1 MNGPIIPC
9 DICDR
14 AVFGFDEYQP
24 HGGFLRCACPFR
36 DKAGRC
42 NCDEAQKINR
52 KLGGASQ

>member
-24 HGGFLRCACPFR
+24 HGGFLRCSCPFR

-52 KLGGASQ
+52 RMEGVE